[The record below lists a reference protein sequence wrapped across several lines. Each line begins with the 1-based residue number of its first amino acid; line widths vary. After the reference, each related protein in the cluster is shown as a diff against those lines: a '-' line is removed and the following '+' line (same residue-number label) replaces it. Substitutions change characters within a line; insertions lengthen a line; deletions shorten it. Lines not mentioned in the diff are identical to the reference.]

1 MEKLRQWTILIMN
14 KCALLTKPAVASV
27 MEVGTWLRL
36 ELGGKHVVHRKHLF
50 SSMGELALFIFM
62 FKNCKRNYLFSIAAD
77 SKVGPL
83 LTHLSFM
90 NRLSV
95 LLEYFSRRKSLSSS

>member
-14 KCALLTKPAVASV
+14 KCALLTKPAVARV

-36 ELGGKHVVHRKHLF
+36 ELRGKHVVHRKHLAT
-50 SSMGELALFIFM
+50 SMGELALFILFD
-62 FKNCKRNYLFSIAAD
+62 NGRNYLFSIAAD

-95 LLEYFSRRKSLSSS
+95 LLEYFSRRKLLSSS